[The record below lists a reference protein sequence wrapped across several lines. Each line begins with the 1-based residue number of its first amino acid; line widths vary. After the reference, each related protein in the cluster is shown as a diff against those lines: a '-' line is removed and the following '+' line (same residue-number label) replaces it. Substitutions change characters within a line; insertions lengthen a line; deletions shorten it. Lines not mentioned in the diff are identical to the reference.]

1 MVEPPPSAHSR
12 VLAAEAHGAA
22 AITVAIA
29 AAANNG
35 AVIRAL
41 MVIIVNPPY
50 CHLRRPPVGYDSR
63 PGFGLIMKTRWVF
76 SRFNGLGPG
85 RGSKRFE
92 KLSSWHVGAA
102 HWRGAFRSV
111 RSQPPMTS
119 R

>member
-35 AVIRAL
+35 AVMRAL

-50 CHLRRPPVGYDSR
+50 CRLRRPPVGYDSR
-63 PGFGLIMKTRWVF
+63 PGFGLIMKTPLGLQPVQRARAKP
-76 SRFNGLGPG
+76 RF
-85 RGSKRFE
+85 KEF
-92 KLSSWHVGAA
+92 
-102 HWRGAFRSV
+102 
-111 RSQPPMTS
+111 
-119 R
+119 